1 LIISERQD
9 FHSGFTALDRETPH
23 MSSQSQPDVSESGR
37 SWWGLIYDLPYFAI
51 IVLTLI
57 GVSWESISAAPK
69 TTYWEYVT
77 PIIGVICI
85 AAGWRHT
92 PSGGRIAMVAI
103 QVLQWAAVLIAMYL
117 INETNAERSIES
129 NATGLMLL
137 TLLALGVFVAG
148 LNLRAW
154 KLCVTGAFLGVA
166 VPIAAW
172 VEESALLL
180 LLIGVALI
188 GLLVLYWWIR
198 EGRRGEA

>member
-1 LIISERQD
+1 MASDIPPDIRSSEIP
-9 FHSGFTALDRETPH
+9 A
-23 MSSQSQPDVSESGR
+23 DVSPARREPER
-37 SWWGLIYDLPYFAI
+37 FWWGLINDLPYAVI

-77 PIIGVICI
+77 PIIGAICI
-85 AAGWRHT
+85 VAGWRHT
-92 PSGGRIAMVAI
+92 PSGDRIAMVVI

-137 TLLALGVFVAG
+137 TLLALGVFVSG

-172 VEESALLL
+172 VEEAALLL

-188 GLLVLYWWIR
+188 GLLVLYWWIHQ
-198 EGRRGEA
+198 GRRGEV